1 MDQDTKEFS
10 PEELR
15 KQDGRNG
22 SKVLIAHQGSVYD
35 VSENKLW
42 KTGTH
47 MKRHQAGTDLTD
59 EIKGAPH
66 GPEVLEKVPQVGT
79 LTPEQDSMDENVPDL
94 LLKVLEKIPML
105 RRHPHPMT
113 VHFPIAFCL
122 TVPLFNFLYL
132 VTKVQSF
139 ETPAFYMLI
148 LSLLGAALALMS
160 GPYAWWINYGAV
172 MTGNIRVKLVV
183 SSVLFV
189 LLLAC
194 FFWRLA
200 QPGVLHTLEAPGLVY
215 FLLTCAFVPL
225 VSVLGWIGAKMT
237 FPH

>member
-139 ETPAFYMLI
+139 ETTAFYMLI
-148 LSLLGAALALMS
+148 LSLLSAALSLMLRPLCLVDQLRCGHDRQHS
-160 GPYAWWINYGAV
+160 RQAG
-172 MTGNIRVKLVV
+172 RVFRAFCSASCL
-183 SSVLFV
+183 LF
-189 LLLAC
+189 
-194 FFWRLA
+194 
-200 QPGVLHTLEAPGLVY
+200 LEACPAR
-215 FLLTCAFVPL
+215 C
-225 VSVLGWIGAKMT
+225 S
-237 FPH
+237 PHP